1 MQTNGIKR
9 AAKSSTSIST
19 FAATKSARNEVCSI
33 PATYG
38 NPGLRKFLCCSLV
51 TRRGNGYCCYPRT
64 NCWGPL
70 CVRPELLDLGAGV
83 LRVAAA
89 PPSGGEKSTALWLA
103 NNWDN
108 LPTGA
113 PSMRLSWNG
122 SNSELIIRSASVRNA
137 ATPATSGR
145 SIRLPGA
152 DHPVDQFG
160 REFEH
165 GAGV

>member
-19 FAATKSARNEVCSI
+19 YAATKSARNEVCSI

-70 CVRPELLDLGAGV
+70 CVRTELLDLGAGV
-83 LRVAAA
+83 LCVAAA
-89 PPSGGEKSTALWLA
+89 PPSGSRTTGTASTAV
-103 NNWDN
+103 
-108 LPTGA
+108 
-113 PSMRLSWNG
+113 
-122 SNSELIIRSASVRNA
+122 SVV
-137 ATPATSGR
+137 S
-145 SIRLPGA
+145 
-152 DHPVDQFG
+152 QF
-160 REFEH
+160 
-165 GAGV
+165 AGPEGVP